1 MSDRPAPNTQLA
13 ARHPTTAS
21 PPVAAFVRLR
31 EVEARTGLCG
41 KTIYRKMARGEFPK
55 SVKLGANAVGWRES
69 DLRGWMDNPMAWSP
83 AA

>member
-13 ARHPTTAS
+13 AHHPTTAA

-55 SVKLGANAVGWRES
+55 SVRLGANAVGWRES
-69 DLRGWMDNPMAWSP
+69 DLQAWMENPMYWT
-83 AA
+83 AAA